1 MTNDGWLEVTVAE
14 RESVAEGVASFELRR
29 ADGGPLPAFGAGAH
43 IDVELPNGMVRQYS
57 LCNDPGERGRYLI
70 GVLLEAAGRGGSR
83 SAHAQL
89 LRGSRL
95 RISAPRNHFALV
107 PARHSLLIAGGI
119 GVTPILSMAEQL
131 ARADA
136 SFELHYCSRSPA
148 RTAFVPRLR
157 AAPYAAQ
164 VHFHFDDG
172 DAAQRFDARAV
183 LAQAAD
189 TTHLSVCGPKGF
201 MDHVILTAR
210 ALGWSEG
217 HIHYEYFAGAAVDTT
232 TDRAFE
238 VQMAGSGEVVPV
250 AAGQSVVQALA
261 AHGIDVPVSC
271 EQGVCGTCVMRVVRG
286 EPEHRDMYFSAAEH
300 AANDCFTPCC
310 SRSKSARLVI
320 DF

>member
-1 MTNDGWLEVTVAE
+1 MTNDGWMEVTVAA
-14 RESVAEGVASFELRR
+14 REPAAEGVVSFELRR
-29 ADGGPLPAFGAGAH
+29 GDHGPLPAFGAGAH

-57 LCNDPGERGRYLI
+57 LCNDPADCERYQI

-83 SAHAQL
+83 SAHEQL
-89 LRGSRL
+89 MRGSTV

-107 PARHSLLIAGGI
+107 PARHSVLIAGGI
-119 GVTPILSMAEQL
+119 GVTPILSMAEHL

-157 AAPYAAQ
+157 AAAYAAQ

-172 DAAQRFDARAV
+172 DAAQRFDARAA
-183 LAQAAD
+183 LAQPTD
-189 TTHLSVCGPKGF
+189 TTHLYVCGPKGF

-217 HIHYEYFAGAAVDTT
+217 NIHFEYFAGASVDTSA
-232 TDRAFE
+232 DRGFE
-238 VQMAGSGEVVPV
+238 VQMAGSGQVVTV
-250 AAGQSVVQALA
+250 APGQSVVQALA

-286 EPEHRDMYFSAAEH
+286 EPEHRDMYFSAAER
-300 AANDCFTPCC
+300 ATNDCFTPCC

>member
-1 MTNDGWLEVTVAE
+1 MEVTVAA
-14 RESVAEGVASFELRR
+14 REPAAEGVASFELRR
-29 ADGGPLPAFGAGAH
+29 ADDGPLPAFGAGAH

-57 LCNDPGERGRYLI
+57 LCNDPAERERYQI

-83 SAHAQL
+83 SAHEQL
-89 LRGSRL
+89 ARGSTL

-107 PARHSLLIAGGI
+107 PARHSVLIAGGI
-119 GVTPILSMAEQL
+119 GVTPILSMAEHL
-131 ARADA
+131 GRADA

-148 RTAFVPRLR
+148 RTAFVPRLQ
-157 AAPYAAQ
+157 AAAYAAQ

-172 DAAQRFDARAV
+172 DAAQRFDARAA
-183 LAQAAD
+183 LAQPAD
-189 TTHLSVCGPKGF
+189 TTHLYVCGPKGF

-217 HIHYEYFAGAAVDTT
+217 NVHYEYFAGATVDTSA
-232 TDRAFE
+232 DRGFE
-238 VQMAGSGEVVPV
+238 VQMAGSGQVVPV

-271 EQGVCGTCVMRVVRG
+271 EQGVCGTCVMRVVQG
-286 EPEHRDMYFSAAEH
+286 EPEHRDMYFSDAEH